1 MHSVNFTNSSVFV
14 INNSTITHVS
24 GNQVNYNVSVK
35 SSSRTT
41 NFTAPRQQQYNP
53 AHGPTTPTSSGPA
66 FIPESHAQK
75 SVIPVRIQQSE
86 QNDEGSQ
93 EHRNPLQVSRTSG
106 SPTRDT
112 VHPVASGAQ
121 SLVITRSTSSTAFR
135 ASQAAPDA
143 TASKSTP
150 PPSRWTSTLNIA
162 NEHGQSCPDTFSET
176 QCPWDSSVYTTQAPL
191 SPSTGS
197 QYHTTPQM
205 PFTPGATAT
214 TRITTTNDR
223 SNLSDRQHGN
233 MVMPHHPY
241 WRETSPVAPLPPRN
255 FHSQMY
261 HSQASEFYHP
271 NHFEQRDQRLFF
283 HQEETA
289 HSAINASKNA
299 SINICR
305 CQHTDP
311 GCAQ

>member
-41 NFTAPRQQQYNP
+41 NFTAPHRQQYNP
-53 AHGPTTPTSSGPA
+53 AHGPTTTTSSGPA
-66 FIPESHAQK
+66 FIPESYAQK
-75 SVIPVRIQQSE
+75 SVIPVRAQRD
-86 QNDEGSQ
+86 DEGQ
-93 EHRNPLQVSRTSG
+93 QNQLQVSRTSG
-106 SPTRDT
+106 SPTRDIA
-112 VHPVASGAQ
+112 HPVASGAQ
-121 SLVITRSTSSTAFR
+121 SLVITQSSSST
-135 ASQAAPDA
+135 P
-143 TASKSTP
+143 SKSTP
-150 PPSRWTSTLNIA
+150 PPSRWTSALNIA
-162 NEHGQSCPDTFSET
+162 NEHGQSCPHTFSET
-176 QCPWDSSVYTTQAPL
+176 QYPWDNSVYTTQAPL

-197 QYHTTPQM
+197 QYTTSQM
-205 PFTPGATAT
+205 PFIPGVTAT
-214 TRITTTNDR
+214 TTITTTNDR
-223 SNLSDRQHGN
+223 SNPSDRQHEN
-233 MVMPHHPY
+233 MMMPHHPY
-241 WRETSPVAPLPPRN
+241 WREISSVAPLPPRN
-255 FHSQMY
+255 FHSQMH